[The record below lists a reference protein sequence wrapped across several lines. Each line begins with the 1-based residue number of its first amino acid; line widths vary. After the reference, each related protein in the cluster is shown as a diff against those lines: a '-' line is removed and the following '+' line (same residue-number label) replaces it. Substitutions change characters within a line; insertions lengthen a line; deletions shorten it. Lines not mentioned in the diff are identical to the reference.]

1 MIRLYTIKDISSFSS
16 DAVYKICLALDK
28 YGLSEENIRDF
39 GNYNE
44 IFAQAISDLEKGNH
58 VVIAVETA
66 DYISTK
72 KELFAKLILERK
84 FSPIIS
90 DSISLNAGD
99 DISEIDTDGHCL
111 VPEGSICHLTSD
123 GLYSGFTCESLSGKL
138 TYIPL
143 DFMRLDEVLTSIADS
158 EEAELR
164 AAQQQPEATVES
176 TVEAQEQ
183 TIEREEYQMPAYDFT
198 PAVEKMVTTLYRL
211 EKKVALTT
219 SEATMWIYNLY
230 DKIDNLT
237 ETINFIEISDSEAD
251 GEGESGSGALQ
262 TPKTPE
268 EIQESESMRIIR
280 HAREAM
286 YNTDCNFGAAISKVY
301 TSVNENGQDVYYAYV
316 AVVDRSTAKAKKIN
330 TVNPDDL
337 PLILPHAVTILSDVV
352 CQKADV
358 IQTAIARIDYTEEE
372 EEEEKPAAHA
382 PAQSSNLITLSKGMI
397 AFAAVVFLCSLISPV
412 LMTYIMLKP
421 QTTTTVPTTVPS
433 TQDVYATA
441 PTYPTSTTQN
451 PFITTAPT
459 TQSPIYNAG
468 VTESTAPDVSAIPTT
483 VPVASEKGVFT
494 FHVFGYGHGVG
505 MSQTGANYLA
515 GQGWQA
521 AEILAHYYYDAQAAT
536 KIVVGDTYPA
546 TIKYAGTD
554 YATREYL
561 ASALESEMGAAYQ
574 VEALKAQAIAIYT
587 FAKYNDYNLTRDA
600 HAFGKTPSQAVYA
613 VVDDIMA
620 GGYYIANGNDVA
632 VTPFHAMSA
641 GVTTSYYNVWGK
653 GIGTTVSYLSGGRK
667 SYGDYLDTNYKSV
680 YTITSDDLKSLVKQ
694 NAGIELTGDPS
705 TWLSII
711 THDSAVREDIGYISS
726 INVGGTVMTGNDF
739 RIKVMGGRIR
749 SHCFVLT
756 YTPSAQ

>member
-16 DAVYKICLALDK
+16 DSVFKICLALDK
-28 YGLSEENIRDF
+28 YGLSEENIQDF
-39 GNYNE
+39 GDYNE
-44 IFAQAISDLEKGNH
+44 IFAEAISSLEKGNH

-72 KELFAKLILERK
+72 KELFSKLILESG
-84 FSPIIS
+84 FSQEIGAVIS
-90 DSISLNAGD
+90 HNAGD
-99 DISEIDTDGHCL
+99 DISEIDMDGHCL

-123 GLYSGFTCESLSGKL
+123 GLYSGFTCKSISGKL

-158 EEAELR
+158 EEAEIR
-164 AAQQQPEATVES
+164 ASQQQPETAVEGFG
-176 TVEAQEQ
+176 
-183 TIEREEYQMPAYDFT
+183 TIEKEEYQMPAYDFT
-198 PAVEKMVTTLYRL
+198 PSVEKMVSSLYRL
-211 EKKVALTT
+211 DKKVALTT

-230 DKIDNLT
+230 DKIENLT
-237 ETINFIEISDSEAD
+237 ETINFIEINDPEAD
-251 GEGESGSGALQ
+251 KETEDEAKFEESIQ
-262 TPKTPE
+262 ENRTPE

-301 TSVNENGQDVYYAYV
+301 TSTNENGQDVYYAYV

-330 TVNPDDL
+330 TLNPDDL
-337 PLILPHAVTILSDVV
+337 PLILPHAVTILSEVV

-358 IQTAIARIDYTEEE
+358 IQTAIARIDYTEP
-372 EEEEKPAAHA
+372 EEEEKEDA
-382 PAQSSNLITLSKGMI
+382 PAQAKGSNMITLSKGMI
-397 AFAAVVFLCSLISPV
+397 AFAAVVFLFSLISPV

-421 QTTTTVPTTVPS
+421 QTTTTNPPIPS
-433 TQDVYATA
+433 TQNNYVTQDAFA
-441 PTYPTSTTQN
+441 STTN
-451 PFITTAPT
+451 PFITTTPT
-459 TQSPIYNAG
+459 TTAPVYNAG
-468 VTESTAPDVSAIPTT
+468 VTESTAPEVSAVPTT
-483 VPVASEKGVFT
+483 TPIASESGIFT

-505 MSQTGANYLA
+505 MSQVGANYLA
-515 GQGWQA
+515 TQGWQA
-521 AEILAHYYYDAQAAT
+521 AEILAHYYYDSQAAT

-546 TIKYAGTD
+546 TIKYSGTD
-554 YATREYL
+554 YATREFL
-561 ASALESEMGAAYQ
+561 ASALESEMGGSYQ

-587 FAKYNDYNLTRDA
+587 FAKYNNFNLNRDA
-600 HAFGKTPSQAVYA
+600 NAFGKTPSQTVYA
-613 VVDDIMA
+613 VVDDVMA

-667 SYGDYLDTNYKSV
+667 SYGDYLDANYKSV
-680 YTITSDDLKSLVKQ
+680 YTITSDDLKALVKQ

-739 RIKVMGGRIR
+739 RIKVMGGKIR
-749 SHCFVLT
+749 SHCFALT
-756 YTPSAQ
+756 YTPNAQ